1 MAQSIEGGASAALNQ
16 LTCKERCCKCL
27 FGYTL
32 GKTKSS
38 ALSMVGAMAMFGSL
52 SVGYSLYKMDI
63 DRFARFFGVAACAIT
78 EMLSLMVFVL
88 GRSGVN
94 LNKLNDEKDT
104 TIQGLRDE
112 KKDLEKSKEDLIK
125 QLAIVESL
133 QGLNEDAKRTLNG
146 FQMFGREYI
155 GPLMQILDGSSRG
168 ASLSA
173 HRLGSSTPEAQ
184 LRLCDGESRAGAAV
198 GAGSGNADAEETKE
212 EIPEDYRVEQLEDNV
227 VRQTGCGCA
236 AQPPPRRGAQEEIIG
251 SFTPSPKKAQP
262 IEGDASPGAER
273 RMKIEDSFRVGSD
286 REGSNRRSDVVV
298 EVASGG
304 GAAADESKV

>member
-1 MAQSIEGGASAALNQ
+1 MAQSVEGGASAALNQ
-16 LTCKERCCKCL
+16 LTYKERCCKCL

-104 TIQGLRDE
+104 TIQRLRNE
-112 KKDLEKSKEDLIK
+112 KKDLEKSKEELIE

-133 QGLNEDAKRTLNG
+133 QGVNEDAKRTLNG
-146 FQMFGREYI
+146 FQMFGRQYI
-155 GPLMQILDGSSRG
+155 GPLMQILDGRSRG
-168 ASLSA
+168 ASQLV

-184 LRLCDGESRAGAAV
+184 LRLCDGESRAGSA
-198 GAGSGNADAEETKE
+198 SADVEEAKE
-212 EIPEDYRVEQLEDNV
+212 EIPEDSRVEQLEDAV

-236 AQPPPRRGAQEEIIG
+236 AQPPPRRRDQEEIIG
-251 SFTPSPKKAQP
+251 SFTSSPKKAQP

-273 RMKIEDSFRVGSD
+273 RMKIEDSFRAGSD
-286 REGSNRRSDVVV
+286 RAGSDRRSDVVV
-298 EVASGG
+298 EVANDG